1 MSLNEKIRK
10 DLEKALKE
18 KDLVRIS
25 ALRFLL
31 SQIQNKEIELNKR
44 NRLSDEEVV
53 GVIRKQAKE
62 RQESIE
68 AYRRGNRDDLVK
80 KEEGELKILNT
91 YLPQLL
97 SSGELEK
104 IVSQT
109 IEELG
114 AKGPEDFGRVMGAVM
129 GKVKGRAD
137 GQVVASLVKKM
148 I

>member
-1 MSLNEKIRK
+1 MSLNEKIRN
-10 DLEKALKE
+10 DLKKALKE

-25 ALRFLL
+25 VLRFLL

-53 GVIRKQAKE
+53 AVIRKQAKE

-68 AYRRGNRDDLVK
+68 AYRQGNRDDLVK

-97 SSGELEK
+97 SSEELEK

-109 IEELG
+109 IEEIG
-114 AKGPEDFGRVMGAVM
+114 AKGAEDFGKVMGAVM
-129 GKVKGRAD
+129 EKVKGRAD
-137 GQVVASLVKKM
+137 GQMVAGLVKKM

>member
-1 MSLNEKIRK
+1 MSLNEKIRN

-44 NRLSDEEVV
+44 NRLSDEEIVA
-53 GVIRKQAKE
+53 VIRKQAKE

-68 AYRRGNRDDLVK
+68 AYRQGNRDDLVK
-80 KEEGELKILNT
+80 KEEVELKILNT

-97 SSGELEK
+97 SSEELEK

-109 IEELG
+109 IKEIG
-114 AKGPEDFGRVMGAVM
+114 AKGAEDFGKVMGAVM
-129 GKVKGRAD
+129 GKVKGGAD
-137 GQVVASLVKKM
+137 GQMVASLVKKM